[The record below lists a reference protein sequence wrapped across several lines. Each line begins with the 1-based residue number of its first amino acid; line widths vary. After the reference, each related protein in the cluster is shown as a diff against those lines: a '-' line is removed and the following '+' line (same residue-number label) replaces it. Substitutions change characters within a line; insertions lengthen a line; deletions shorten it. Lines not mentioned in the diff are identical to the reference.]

1 MRIVGGGSTDIRM
14 PLVNKYIVHG
24 YIVQGAPLC
33 GETGNIGFITERL
46 VRNPI
51 SEPV

>member
-14 PLVNKYIVHG
+14 PLVNKYIV
-24 YIVQGAPLC
+24 QGAALC
-33 GETGNIGFITERL
+33 GETGNIGFVTERL
-46 VRNPI
+46 GAVVRNPI